1 MKDIKEWLE
10 TAMKAIPFIQ
20 AYPLWVQLLTA
31 IWIFISAA
39 FLVALIVAKP
49 SRDSST
55 QTGDVVIDRVLV
67 NLAKLPRPFQDSALR
82 DTLAPLFNRPAF
94 YSSRAQDWGEFL
106 YALCR
111 TRLLLEEYMNEFHSP
126 DIRVAISQAVQ
137 LMTSLQN
144 STAELYGPGLNLSAH
159 IGQTIGNS
167 TEFIRGLPKMVS
179 IPDKDFIEARNA
191 EISQLR
197 AILSKVGLV
206 TN

>member
-55 QTGDVVIDRVLV
+55 QTGD
-67 NLAKLPRPFQDSALR
+67 
-82 DTLAPLFNRPAF
+82 PAF